1 MPETP
6 YQLQKAAHEREAAA
20 VDHLS
25 RVHGALGLHAAVLA
39 LLLPAGS
46 RRAARAW
53 RAETTATP
61 DAAALR
67 AHIDD
72 LSSAARLPWL
82 DVLLLRMRG
91 QALATRQAL
100 LESTRRVMAAR
111 GVVRPLDRLHWLL
124 MRQRLGEATAAAVHA
139 AAHADLSRLPQSD
152 VLAVARYSAFLSRM
166 VPVEVAAEGRADAR
180 AEVRAEARAE
190 LRAEARTDAPAKAPV
205 DDPADGPAAA
215 LAPEANPPL
224 AGAAWY
230 ATVMARW
237 ERHTPIPPCEPPD
250 IDSLVHALQ
259 ELQALAWMQR
269 PVLARDWV
277 TAALQHSPRGRFT
290 DAAADALRLSCA
302 LLDSPLPPELE
313 RHFQAATQTL
323 PA

>member
-1 MPETP
+1 MLDTP
-6 YQLQKAAHEREAAA
+6 YQLQKAAREREAAA
-20 VDHLS
+20 ADHLS

-53 RAETTATP
+53 QAETASTP
-61 DAAALR
+61 EAAALR
-67 AHIDD
+67 EHVNG
-72 LSSAARLPWL
+72 LSPAARLPWL

-91 QALATRQAL
+91 QALAARQAL

-124 MRQRLGEATAAAVHA
+124 MRQRLGEASAATVHA
-139 AAHADLSRLPQSD
+139 AAQADLSRLPQSD

-166 VPVEVAAEGRADAR
+166 VPVEVPADVPTDDRAAGLLAKA
-180 AEVRAEARAE
+180 
-190 LRAEARTDAPAKAPV
+190 TDAS
-205 DDPADGPAAA
+205 
-215 LAPEANPPL
+215 
-224 AGAAWY
+224 AGVAWY

-250 IDSLVHALQ
+250 TDGLVHALQ

-277 TAALQHSPRGRFT
+277 TAALKHSPRGRLT
-290 DAAADALRLSCA
+290 DPAADALRLSCA

-313 RHFQAATQTL
+313 RHFQAAI
-323 PA
+323 PAQPA

>member
-20 VDHLS
+20 ADHLS

-46 RRAARAW
+46 QRAARAW
-53 RAETTATP
+53 QAETVATP
-61 DAAALR
+61 EAAALR
-67 AHIDD
+67 AHIED
-72 LSSAARLPWL
+72 LSPAARLPWL

-91 QALATRQAL
+91 QALASRQAL

-124 MRQRLGEATAAAVHA
+124 MRQRLGEASAATVHA
-139 AAHADLSRLPQSD
+139 AAQADLSRLPPSD
-152 VLAVARYSAFLSRM
+152 VLAVARFSAFLSRM
-166 VPVEVAAEGRADAR
+166 VPVEGH
-180 AEVRAEARAE
+180 AEA
-190 LRAEARTDAPAKAPV
+190 
-205 DDPADGPAAA
+205 PADSHVDEAADTQHA
-215 LAPEANPPL
+215 GRVPEAADTPPGL
-224 AGAAWY
+224 AWY

-237 ERHTPIPPCEPPD
+237 ERHTPIPPCAPPN
-250 IDSLVHALQ
+250 IDGLVHALQ

-277 TAALQHSPRGRFT
+277 TAALKHSPRGRFT
-290 DAAADALRLSCA
+290 DASADALRLSCA
-302 LLDSPLPPELE
+302 LLDSPLPPELA
-313 RHFQAATQTL
+313 RHFQAATQAL

>member
-6 YQLQKAAHEREAAA
+6 YQLQKAAREREAAA
-20 VDHLS
+20 ADHLS

-39 LLLPAGS
+39 LLLPTGS
-46 RRAARAW
+46 RRAVRAW
-53 RAETTATP
+53 RAETAVTP
-61 DAAALR
+61 DAATLR
-67 AHIDD
+67 AHIDE
-72 LSSAARLPWL
+72 LSPAARLPWL

-91 QALATRQAL
+91 QALAARQGL

-124 MRQRLGEATAAAVHA
+124 MRQRLGEASAATVHA
-139 AAHADLSRLPQSD
+139 AAQADLSRLPPGD

-166 VPVEVAAEGRADAR
+166 VPVEVD
-180 AEVRAEARAE
+180 AEAA
-190 LRAEARTDAPAKAPV
+190 AQSQV
-205 DDPADGPAAA
+205 DEPADEPA
-215 LAPEANPPL
+215 
-224 AGAAWY
+224 GVAWY

-250 IDSLVHALQ
+250 TDGLVHALQ

-277 TAALQHSPRGRFT
+277 TAALKHSPRGRFT
-290 DAAADALRLSCA
+290 DTSADALRLSCA

-313 RHFQAATQTL
+313 RHFQAAMQAL

>member
-6 YQLQKAAHEREAAA
+6 YQLQKAAHDREAAA
-20 VDHLS
+20 ADHLS

-46 RRAARAW
+46 QRAARAW
-53 RAETTATP
+53 QAETVATP
-61 DAAALR
+61 EAAALR
-67 AHIDD
+67 AHIED
-72 LSSAARLPWL
+72 LSPAARLPWL

-91 QALATRQAL
+91 QALASRQAL

-124 MRQRLGEATAAAVHA
+124 MRQRLGEASAATVHA
-139 AAHADLSRLPQSD
+139 AAQADLSRLPPSD
-152 VLAVARYSAFLSRM
+152 VLAVAGYSAFLSRM
-166 VPVEVAAEGRADAR
+166 VPVEVHAEAHAEAPADSHRDEAADTQNAGRVPEAADA
-180 AEVRAEARAE
+180 
-190 LRAEARTDAPAKAPV
+190 
-205 DDPADGPAAA
+205 
-215 LAPEANPPL
+215 PPGL
-224 AGAAWY
+224 AWY

-237 ERHTPIPPCEPPD
+237 ERHTPIPPCVPPN
-250 IDSLVHALQ
+250 IDGLVHALQ

-277 TAALQHSPRGRFT
+277 TAALKHSPRGRFT
-290 DAAADALRLSCA
+290 DASADALRLSCA
-302 LLDSPLPPELE
+302 LLDSPLPPELA
-313 RHFQAATQTL
+313 RHFQAATQAL

>member
-39 LLLPAGS
+39 LQLPAGS

-53 RAETTATP
+53 QAETAATP
-61 DAAALR
+61 EAAALR
-67 AHIDD
+67 AHIDG
-72 LSSAARLPWL
+72 LSPAARLPWL
-82 DVLLLRMRG
+82 DVLLLRMRA
-91 QALATRQAL
+91 QPLASRQAL

-124 MRQRLGEATAAAVHA
+124 MRQRLGEPSAAAVHA
-139 AAHADLSRLPQSD
+139 AAQSDLSRLPPGD

-166 VPVEVAAEGRADAR
+166 VP
-180 AEVRAEARAE
+180 AEVHAEAQA
-190 LRAEARTDAPAKAPV
+190 DAPAESHLDEA
-205 DDPADGPAAA
+205 ADAQHARRV
-215 LAPEANPPL
+215 PEAADTPPGL
-224 AGAAWY
+224 AWY

-250 IDSLVHALQ
+250 TDGLVHALQ

-277 TAALQHSPRGRFT
+277 TAALKHSPRGRLA
-290 DAAADALRLSCA
+290 DASADALRLSCA

-313 RHFQAATQTL
+313 RHFQAAIQAL

>member
-6 YQLQKAAHEREAAA
+6 YQLQKAAREREAAA
-20 VDHLS
+20 ADHLS

-39 LLLPAGS
+39 LLLPTGS
-46 RRAARAW
+46 RRAVRAW
-53 RAETTATP
+53 RAETAATP

-67 AHIDD
+67 AHIDE
-72 LSSAARLPWL
+72 LSPAARLPWL
-82 DVLLLRMRG
+82 DVLLRRTRN
-91 QALATRQAL
+91 QALAARQAL

-111 GVVRPLDRLHWLL
+111 GAVRPLDRLHWLL
-124 MRQRLGEATAAAVHA
+124 MRQRLGEASAATVHA
-139 AAHADLSRLPQSD
+139 AAQADLSRLPPSD

-166 VPVEVAAEGRADAR
+166 VPVEVD
-180 AEVRAEARAE
+180 AEAA
-190 LRAEARTDAPAKAPV
+190 AQSQVDEA
-205 DDPADGPAAA
+205 ADEP
-215 LAPEANPPL
+215 

-237 ERHTPIPPCEPPD
+237 EHHTPIPPCTPPD
-250 IDSLVHALQ
+250 IDGLVHALQ

-277 TAALQHSPRGRFT
+277 TAALKHSPRGRFT
-290 DAAADALRLSCA
+290 DASADALRLSCA

-313 RHFQAATQTL
+313 RHFQAAMQAL

>member
-20 VDHLS
+20 ADHLS

-53 RAETTATP
+53 KAETLATP
-61 DAAALR
+61 EAAALR

-72 LSSAARLPWL
+72 LSPAARLPWL

-91 QALATRQAL
+91 QALASRQAL

-124 MRQRLGEATAAAVHA
+124 MRQRLGEASAATVHA
-139 AAHADLSRLPQSD
+139 AAQADLSRLPPSD

-166 VPVEVAAEGRADAR
+166 VPVEEH
-180 AEVRAEARAE
+180 AEVHAEAPA
-190 LRAEARTDAPAKAPV
+190 DAPADSPV
-205 DDPADGPAAA
+205 DEAADPQNAGRG
-215 LAPEANPPL
+215 PEAADAPPGL
-224 AGAAWY
+224 AWY

-237 ERHTPIPPCEPPD
+237 GRHTPIPPCEPPD
-250 IDSLVHALQ
+250 TDGLVHALQ
-259 ELQALAWMQR
+259 ELQVLAWMQR

-277 TAALQHSPRGRFT
+277 TAALKHSPRGRFT
-290 DAAADALRLSCA
+290 DVSADALRLSCA

-313 RHFQAATQTL
+313 RHFQAATRAL
-323 PA
+323 PS

>member
-6 YQLQKAAHEREAAA
+6 YQLQKAAREREAAA
-20 VDHLS
+20 ADHLS

-39 LLLPAGS
+39 LLLPTGS

-53 RAETTATP
+53 RAETAATP

-72 LSSAARLPWL
+72 LSPAARLPWL

-91 QALATRQAL
+91 QALAARQAL

-124 MRQRLGEATAAAVHA
+124 MRQRLGEASAATVHA
-139 AAHADLSRLPQSD
+139 AAQADLSRLPPSD

-166 VPVEVAAEGRADAR
+166 VPVEVAAEAA
-180 AEVRAEARAE
+180 AESLVGE
-190 LRAEARTDAPAKAPV
+190 
-205 DDPADGPAAA
+205 PADGPAAR
-215 LAPEANPPL
+215 LAPET
-224 AGAAWY
+224 GAAPAGVVWY

-237 ERHTPIPPCEPPD
+237 ERHTPIPPCQPPD
-250 IDSLVHALQ
+250 TDGLVHALQ

-277 TAALQHSPRGRFT
+277 TAALKHSPRGRFT
-290 DAAADALRLSCA
+290 DVSADALRLSCA

-313 RHFQAATQTL
+313 RHFQAATQAL

>member
-6 YQLQKAAHEREAAA
+6 YQLQKAAREREAAA
-20 VDHLS
+20 ADHLS

-39 LLLPAGS
+39 LLLPTGS
-46 RRAARAW
+46 RRAVRAW
-53 RAETTATP
+53 RAETAATP

-67 AHIDD
+67 AHIDE
-72 LSSAARLPWL
+72 LSPAARLPWL

-91 QALATRQAL
+91 QALAARQAL

-124 MRQRLGEATAAAVHA
+124 MRQRLGEASAATVHA
-139 AAHADLSRLPQSD
+139 AAQADLSRLPPGD
-152 VLAVARYSAFLSRM
+152 VLAVARYTAFLSRM
-166 VPVEVAAEGRADAR
+166 VPVEVD
-180 AEVRAEARAE
+180 AEARPEVA
-190 LRAEARTDAPAKAPV
+190 APSQA
-205 DDPADGPAAA
+205 DEPADEAARK
-215 LAPEANPPL
+215 LAPEAGAAP
-224 AGAAWY
+224 AGLAWY

-250 IDSLVHALQ
+250 TDGLVHALQ

-277 TAALQHSPRGRFT
+277 TAALKHSPRGRFT
-290 DAAADALRLSCA
+290 DASADALRLSCA

-313 RHFQAATQTL
+313 RHFQAATPAL

>member
-1 MPETP
+1 MSETP
-6 YQLQKAAHEREAAA
+6 YQLQKAAREREAGAA
-20 VDHLS
+20 DHLS

-53 RAETTATP
+53 QAETTATP

-72 LSSAARLPWL
+72 LSPAARLPWL

-124 MRQRLGEATAAAVHA
+124 MRQRLGEATAATVHA
-139 AAHADLSRLPQSD
+139 AAHAELSRLPQSD

-166 VPVEVAAEGRADAR
+166 VPVEVAVEAR
-180 AEVRAEARAE
+180 AEVRAEVRAD
-190 LRAEARTDAPAKAPV
+190 ARTDAPVEAPV
-205 DDPADGPAAA
+205 DDPADRPAAG
-215 LAPEANPPL
+215 LAPEAGPTL

-250 IDSLVHALQ
+250 IDRLVHALQ

-290 DAAADALRLSCA
+290 DVAADALRLSCA

>member
-6 YQLQKAAHEREAAA
+6 YQLQKAAREREAAA
-20 VDHLS
+20 ADHLS

-39 LLLPAGS
+39 LLLPTGS
-46 RRAARAW
+46 RRAVRAW
-53 RAETTATP
+53 RAETAATP

-72 LSSAARLPWL
+72 LSPAARLPWL

-91 QALATRQAL
+91 QALVTRQAL

-111 GVVRPLDRLHWLL
+111 GMVRPLDRLHWLL
-124 MRQRLGEATAAAVHA
+124 MRQRLGEASAATVHA
-139 AAHADLSRLPQSD
+139 AALADLSRLPPSD

-166 VPVEVAAEGRADAR
+166 VPVEAE
-180 AEVRAEARAE
+180 AEARAE
-190 LRAEARTDAPAKAPV
+190 AAAQSQVDAPADEPSAGFAFESGV
-205 DDPADGPAAA
+205 TPAGV
-215 LAPEANPPL
+215 
-224 AGAAWY
+224 AWY

-250 IDSLVHALQ
+250 TDGLVHALQ
-259 ELQALAWMQR
+259 EIQALAWMQR

-277 TAALQHSPRGRFT
+277 TAALKHSPRGRFT
-290 DAAADALRLSCA
+290 DVAADALRLSCG

-313 RHFQAATQTL
+313 RHFQAAMQAL